1 MNNNSTN
8 NLQKKLEN
16 ILREVE
22 NVNNG
27 VNNNSNYPKNNK
39 VNNTNT
45 RKNGTTARN
54 NRTTARKNGTT
65 ARNNRTTTRKNGNN
79 TGNNVTTTI
88 NNRNNTGNNKT
99 TARNNRT
106 TERRNGN
113 NTGNNVTTTRNNE
126 TTTGTN
132 NNNTGTNSVN
142 NNNVMTNNNNV
153 MTNNNNVMTNNNS
166 NKKINLITLND
177 KQEEVVN
184 TNEYNNSQM
193 NTSKNHFFIGYKLSN
208 NFSNK
213 LKKLQNDLLN
223 YFNKKEKIN
232 GVKKVR
238 TFHVRFVYLGYLEYS
253 IALKFYNY
261 LLPLLKAISQKFGPL
276 ECDID
281 RLALKNSSTP
291 KIILKFSN
299 KYLELIKDYLRV
311 NGTDKI
317 FEGGD
322 GSKKSSDSHINILS
336 FSKKDNDTPEIKENL
351 KKFTFNVKPPKFTIH
366 AIDLLKGE
374 TIVRRKGQPSKS
386 DEMFVERI
394 NDLKLDFTGSKN

>member
-22 NVNNG
+22 NVNNK
-27 VNNNSNYPKNNK
+27 VNNNLNYPKNNK

-54 NRTTARKNGTT
+54 NRTTARKNRNNTGNNVTT
-65 ARNNRTTTRKNGNN
+65 ARKNGNN
-79 TGNNVTTTI
+79 TGNNVTT
-88 NNRNNTGNNKT
+88 
-99 TARNNRT
+99 ARNNRT
-106 TERRNGN
+106 TARRNGN

>member
-1 MNNNSTN
+1 
-8 NLQKKLEN
+8 
-16 ILREVE
+16 
-22 NVNNG
+22 
-27 VNNNSNYPKNNK
+27 
-39 VNNTNT
+39 
-45 RKNGTTARN
+45 
-54 NRTTARKNGTT
+54 
-65 ARNNRTTTRKNGNN
+65 
-79 TGNNVTTTI
+79 
-88 NNRNNTGNNKT
+88 
-99 TARNNRT
+99 
-106 TERRNGN
+106 
-113 NTGNNVTTTRNNE
+113 
-126 TTTGTN
+126 
-132 NNNTGTNSVN
+132 
-142 NNNVMTNNNNV
+142 
-153 MTNNNNVMTNNNS
+153 
-166 NKKINLITLND
+166 
-177 KQEEVVN
+177 VN

>member
-1 MNNNSTN
+1 
-8 NLQKKLEN
+8 
-16 ILREVE
+16 VE
-22 NVNNG
+22 NVNNK
-27 VNNNSNYPKNNK
+27 VNNNLNYPKNNK

-54 NRTTARKNGTT
+54 NRTTARKNRNNTGNNVTT
-65 ARNNRTTTRKNGNN
+65 ARKNGNN
-79 TGNNVTTTI
+79 TGNNVTTAR
-88 NNRNNTGNNKT
+88 NNRT

>member
-45 RKNGTTARN
+45 
-54 NRTTARKNGTT
+54 RKNGTT

>member
-22 NVNNG
+22 NVNDD
-27 VNNNSNYPKNNK
+27 VNNSNTGMNNSNTRTNKTRTNKTRTNKNNNN
-39 VNNTNT
+39 NNT
-45 RKNGTTARN
+45 R
-54 NRTTARKNGTT
+54 
-65 ARNNRTTTRKNGNN
+65 
-79 TGNNVTTTI
+79 
-88 NNRNNTGNNKT
+88 
-99 TARNNRT
+99 
-106 TERRNGN
+106 
-113 NTGNNVTTTRNNE
+113 
-126 TTTGTN
+126 TN
-132 NNNTGTNSVN
+132 NNNNNTRTNNNNNNTRTNNTRTNNNNNNNNNNTRTNNTRTNTV
-142 NNNVMTNNNNV
+142 NNNVMSNNGNN
-153 MTNNNNVMTNNNS
+153 
-166 NKKINLITLND
+166 KINLIKVND
-177 KQEEVVN
+177 TQEEVVN
-184 TNEYNNSQM
+184 TNEDNNSQM

-223 YFNKKEKIN
+223 YFNKKGKIN

-253 IALKFYNY
+253 TALKFYNY
-261 LLPLLKAISQKFGPL
+261 LLPLLNAISQKFGPL

-281 RLALKNSSTP
+281 RLALKRSSTP

-317 FEGGD
+317 FGRD
-322 GSKKSSDSHINILS
+322 NAIPNNMKRKSDSHINILS
-336 FSKKDNDTPEIKENL
+336 FSKKDNDTNEIKENL

>member
-54 NRTTARKNGTT
+54 NRTTARKN
-65 ARNNRTTTRKNGNN
+65 RNN